1 MLFLAPIVFVGILGN
16 HHDAVEHQLGPSLD
30 KVGITEL
37 AIPDGER
44 AAIVK
49 HTAAS
54 KKVIKSLHVGGVVAG
69 ELTGAGADRSFRV
82 VIYDGEG
89 NLTSDLES
97 PIAANGL
104 TKANIHTFEA
114 NIADIAGTAT
124 PAAPTRV
131 AAATPKRSKKAAT
144 VDDAPLSSS
153 HVDDDAPPG
162 FAGAPKQSTHPAVAT
177 AAPADDDDTT
187 AAAPAV
193 VAHAPATGGGHAIHL
208 DVAALGGIVGRSF
221 APDPNT
227 VQKYNSTPVPTGGIA
242 GTINIGARAH
252 IAGSFEHSLVMHTA
266 VGGNNVTTG
275 IGRYEALAT
284 YDVLHGSV
292 RLGPAVGFGA
302 RYFAMDTD
310 SNARS
315 PDIEY
320 QYVMLGATVAKP
332 LGARWLLS
340 GLVAYEPVVGGVIP
354 GMSPSR
360 YGLDLG
366 AALEVRAT
374 AHVFARAAFD
384 VQQFATEWPM
394 AGGANDVYPSGT
406 IAVGAAL

>member
-1 MLFLAPIVFVGILGN
+1 MLFLAPIVFVGIIGN
-16 HHDAVEHQLGPSLD
+16 HHDAVEHQLAPSLD

-124 PAAPTRV
+124 PAPPTRV
-131 AAATPKRSKKAAT
+131 AAATPKRKKAAT

-162 FAGAPKQSTHPAVAT
+162 FAGAPKQSAHPAVAT
-177 AAPADDDDTT
+177 AAPADDEDTT
-187 AAAPAV
+187 AAPAV
-193 VAHAPATGGGHAIHL
+193 VAKAPATGGGHAIHL
-208 DVAALGGIVGRSF
+208 EVAALGGLVGRSF

-227 VQKYNSTPVPTGGIA
+227 VQKYNSTPVPTGGVA
-242 GTINIGARAH
+242 GTISIGSRAH

-266 VGGNNVTTG
+266 VGGDKVTTG
-275 IGRYEALAT
+275 IGRYEAVAT

-292 RLGPAVGFGA
+292 HLAPAVGFGA

-310 SNARS
+310 STARS

-320 QYVMLGATVAKP
+320 QYVILGASIAKP
-332 LGARWLLS
+332 LGTRWLLS
-340 GLVAYEPVVGGVIP
+340 GLAAYEPVVGGVIP

-360 YGLDLG
+360 YGLDVG
-366 AALEVRAT
+366 AALEVKAT

-394 AGGANDVYPSGT
+394 AGGANDAFIGSTV
-406 IAVGAAL
+406 AVGAAL